1 VDTPTAENI
10 SSRSEPAAT
19 LCWHVI
25 TCEYPPQSGGVG
37 DYTQG
42 VAAGL
47 ASEGDEVHVWCPQA
61 AGQPRTAGQPRA
73 IQSKTAQSN
82 GVGRVVVHPDFG
94 AFTPSDLA
102 RVGRQLDQFPG
113 PRRIFVQWVPH
124 GYGYRSMNVAFCW
137 WLRNRAARQGDQIEI
152 MVHEPYLRFRA
163 GSWRQSAA
171 ALVHRSMLILLLR
184 AARRVWISIPGWEP
198 MCRPY
203 ALGRR
208 IAFQWLPIPNTI
220 PVVENSGAIQEI
232 RRKYTPE
239 GGPLMGHFGT
249 HGTLITS
256 LLEPILLALADDP
269 VPQSV
274 LLLGLKSEKFR
285 DELIRK
291 HPHLEACIHATG
303 ALAPREL
310 SWHLAACDLMLQPY
324 PDGVSSRRTSV
335 MAGLSHGKPV
345 VTTSGILT
353 EDLWMSS
360 GALAIAPAG
369 DTGEFVRLARGLREG
384 RVERE
389 RLGARAKRLY
399 DDRFAMER
407 TIQTLRSDAIAR
419 NP

>member
-1 VDTPTAENI
+1 LTVQTQTAENI
-10 SSRSEPAAT
+10 SNPGGPATT
-19 LCWHVI
+19 LRWHVI
-25 TCEYPPQSGGVG
+25 TCEYPPQSGGVS

-42 VAAGL
+42 VATGL
-47 ASEGDEVHVWCPQA
+47 ASEGDEVHVWCPPA
-61 AGQPRTAGQPRA
+61 AGQPRTVEG
-73 IQSKTAQSN
+73 
-82 GVGRVVVHPDFG
+82 VVVHPDLG

-102 RVGRQLDQFPG
+102 RVGRQLDKFPG

-137 WLRNRAARQGDQIEI
+137 WLRNRAARRGDQIDI

-171 ALVHRSMLILLLR
+171 ALVHRSMLILLLG

-208 IAFQWLPIPNTI
+208 LAFQWLPIPNTI

-232 RRKYTPE
+232 RRKYTRD
-239 GGPLMGHFGT
+239 GSALMGHFGT
-249 HGTLITS
+249 HGTLVTS
-256 LLEPILLALADDP
+256 LLEPILVALADDP
-269 VPQSV
+269 VPQPV

-291 HPHLEACIHATG
+291 HPSLEARLKASIHATG
-303 ALAPREL
+303 ALAPEQL
-310 SWHLAACDLMLQPY
+310 SWHLSACDLMLQPY

-360 GALAIAPAG
+360 GAVAIAPAG
-369 DTGEFVRLARGLREG
+369 DTSGFLRLARGLREN

-399 DDRFAMER
+399 DDRFALER

-419 NP
+419 DQTVGNAST